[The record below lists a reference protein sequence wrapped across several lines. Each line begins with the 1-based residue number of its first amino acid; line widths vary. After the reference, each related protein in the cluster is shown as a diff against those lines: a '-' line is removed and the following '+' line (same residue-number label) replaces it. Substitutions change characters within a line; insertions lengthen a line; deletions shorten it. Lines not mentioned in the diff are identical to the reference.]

1 MEHQEHTYVEIDTDG
16 TAECTICGLR
26 NSDPTKEKR
35 EHLVN
40 QIQELSNTFE
50 MVLNWDKI
58 YAADAL
64 ELERVLGMINRVY
77 KSRNN

>member
-35 EHLVN
+35 EHLLA

-50 MVLNWDKI
+50 MELKWSKI
-58 YAADAL
+58 YTADVL